1 MSHAPAHD
9 GARLAALLQAVAEE
23 QDKKAFADLFTHFGP
38 RIKAYLIKSGADEA
52 TAEELAQET
61 MLTVWHK
68 AKLFNRRKAAASTW
82 VFTIARN
89 KRIDRLRKRR
99 RPEADLSDHVGRLA
113 TPQSSRGGD
122 YSWEVVQGETTRL
135 SAQLA
140 ELPEEQA
147 MIIRKFYA
155 EDKSH
160 SMIAEELGLKLG
172 TVKSRLRLALSRLRL
187 GYRTASPKAAPS

>member
-1 MSHAPAHD
+1 MSHAPAQD
-9 GARLAALLQAVAEE
+9 GARLAALLQAVAET
-23 QDKKAFADLFTHFGP
+23 QDRKAFADLFTHFGP
-38 RIKAYLIKSGADEA
+38 RIKAWLMKSGADEA

-61 MLTVWHK
+61 MLAVWHK

-99 RPEADLSDHVGRLA
+99 RPEADLDDHIGRLA
-113 TPQSSRGGD
+113 TPASARDGD
-122 YSWEVVQGETTRL
+122 YSWEIVQSETTRL

-147 MIIRKFYA
+147 TIVRKFYA

-187 GYRTASPKAAPS
+187 GYSTSSPNATPS